1 MDENED
7 EDENGDDENID
18 HKMTRMRRD
27 YHRFSYINGLN
38 EIEQKVR
45 LRDFKVRCTQGLCHL
60 ISSLG
65 KKTNMFALF
74 LRKRIFQNL

>member
-1 MDENED
+1 MFRE
-7 EDENGDDENID
+7 GDENIG
-18 HKMTRMRRD
+18 HKMTRILLIGTDLIIISTR
-27 YHRFSYINGLN
+27 LN

-60 ISSLG
+60 IISIG

-74 LRKRIFQNL
+74 LRNESPKNL

>member
-1 MDENED
+1 MFRE
-7 EDENGDDENID
+7 GDENIG
-18 HKMTRMRRD
+18 HKMTQILLIGTDLVIISTR
-27 YHRFSYINGLN
+27 LN

-65 KKTNMFALF
+65 KKTNEFALF
-74 LRKRIFQNL
+74 LRKQISKNL